1 MVYLKDSIKQI
12 RGKMT
17 QKQFAA
23 KLEVHVN
30 TIQRWE
36 AGSTVP
42 DANDLA
48 RIQKVFGISIDWLLS
63 GDGPRYLSELEQPRP
78 AEVVPI
84 ENGFIESFR
93 TWVAELISEDS
104 AYRGWFKVQLMK
116 CFPEFKE
123 WAEKKQRGHS
133 FEDSS
138 PMTHQNGA

>member
-1 MVYLKDSIKQI
+1 MLDSRIKTV
-12 RGKMT
+12 RGDLP
-17 QKQFAA
+17 QKIFANR
-23 KLEVHVN
+23 LGVHVN
-30 TIQRWE
+30 TVQRWE
-36 AGSTVP
+36 AGTRLP
-42 DANDLA
+42 CADDLLKL
-48 RIQKVFGISIDWLLS
+48 QQQFGININWLLS

-123 WAEKKQRGHS
+123 WVEKKQRGES
-133 FEDSS
+133 LENSS
-138 PMTHQNGA
+138 PMTHENSA